1 MGFLFNNLLD
11 EKMRSFEQNPKMSKN
26 QELKKLKE
34 RIEELNSLKTSTN
47 DYC

>member
-1 MGFLFNNLLD
+1 MKKCVPLN
-11 EKMRSFEQNPKMSKN
+11 KTQTMSKN